1 LEQVEITEEEIAF
14 MESFSSPVCL
24 VESLF
29 HNFDNL
35 AEYDQEKYGNIRL
48 YQTPFI
54 SDEAIIDF
62 EATAKL
68 HNLDEK
74 ETFQLRKNVGE
85 IICMGARK
93 FGKTLIVEKLDL
105 VLSMLTQGFTLA
117 AFASV
122 DLIHIRA
129 VLDDVKSCFQ
139 SHPICRLWN
148 RRITGAPDFQFI
160 LKSGYKLNSVNF
172 NIGAKN
178 PGQQWTGKHV
188 SRVYIE
194 EASLE
199 TEQVAAKR
207 FDSLSEDG
215 AVFRISGMTD
225 FPQFSP
231 AGKAFHAPENK
242 KHVINLPQ
250 YVSPKWDKKEKKDR
264 AEQYG
269 GIESVGY
276 KTFVEGKIVEDGST
290 VFDMGRI
297 RKACFL
303 ENKKGRNK
311 IEIKRFEIS
320 KEDYPYF
327 RNRIIVERPNNA
339 ERIFISSDVGEKVTE
354 IIVHSEIENT
364 YHYLYNIVL
373 YNLTEPETEEIVNFI
388 IGKLKANVIALDCGD
403 GKGRALYARLELKY
417 AKDNLVWY
425 DGSKK
430 LDVDFE
436 YDENKNIKIEKGKPV
451 YRQEFMSEF
460 SVQQLQNILYAG
472 RVKIPEDF
480 KFAAQFSVVMAFVS
494 GTRTKY
500 KCVSQTGDHLFDAH
514 RVFAIAVFLKK
525 DFNSTPEIGESD
537 WGIGVTG

>member
-1 LEQVEITEEEIAF
+1 
-14 MESFSSPVCL
+14 MESMANPVCVL
-24 VESLF
+24 ESFF

-35 AEYDQEKYGNIRL
+35 AEYNQEKFGDVRL
-48 YQTPFI
+48 YQMPFI

-62 EATAKL
+62 DATAKL
-68 HNLDEK
+68 HNLADKEK
-74 ETFQLRKNVGE
+74 FQLKKNVAD

-93 FGKTLIVEKLDL
+93 FGKTLVVEKLDL
-105 VLSMLTQGFTLA
+105 VLSMLTQGFTMV

-129 VLDDVKSCFQ
+129 VLDDIKSCFQ
-139 SHPICRLWN
+139 NHPICRLWE

-172 NIGAKN
+172 NIGAKS
-178 PGQQWTGKHV
+178 PGRQWYGKHV
-188 SRVYIE
+188 NRVYIE

-199 TEQVAAKR
+199 TEEVAAKR
-207 FDSLSEDG
+207 KDALSEDG

-225 FPQFSP
+225 FTQFSP
-231 AGKAFHAPENK
+231 AGLAFYSPENR

-250 YVSPKWDKKEKKDR
+250 YVSPKWDAKERKDR
-264 AEQYG
+264 EEHYG
-269 GIESVGY
+269 GAESVGF
-276 KTFVEGKIVEDGST
+276 KVFVEGKVVEDGST
-290 VFDMGRI
+290 AFDMARI
-297 RKACFL
+297 RKACYV
-303 ENKKGRNK
+303 ENKGRNK
-311 IEIKRFEIS
+311 AEIKRFEIS
-320 KEDYPYF
+320 KEDYPFF
-327 RNRIIVERPNNA
+327 RNRIVVERPSNA

-354 IIVHSEIENT
+354 IIVHSEIGDT

-373 YNLTEPETEEIVNFI
+373 YNLTEPETEEVFDFI
-388 IGKLKANVIALDCGD
+388 IKKLKANVIALDCGD
-403 GKGRALYARLELKY
+403 GKGRALYARLEK
-417 AKDNLVWY
+417 KHSTDNLVWY
-425 DGSKK
+425 SGNTK

-436 YDENKNIKIEKGKPV
+436 YEENKDIKIEKGKPV

-460 SVQQLQNILYAG
+460 SVQQLQNMLYGG

-494 GTRTKY
+494 GTRIKY

-525 DFNSTPEIGESD
+525 DFNATPEIKMGE
-537 WGIGVTG
+537 WGLGTF